1 MRVTCCRLEITVIT
15 IWRERCI
22 MLIPPSFKT
31 QHIELRLRNHSD
43 LQIRHGDDPRSG
55 CGRALSSWPPQQ
67 YQWHEKRAVNAHAAN
82 LPRPFMPIIAFLSF
96 SNQCRIKNR
105 YITWN
110 QNFTYSWPNL
120 DCTYIYTDVLS
131 LKKILLWPLQSK
143 QFSSL
148 IFFPQLQY
156 NLLAKVYWDMK
167 KITSRLLFIYSN
179 RIIAPPNGQLCI
191 PNLNK

>member
-1 MRVTCCRLEITVIT
+1 MSVTCCRLEITVIT

-31 QHIELRLRNHSD
+31 EHIELRLRNHSD

-67 YQWHEKRAVNAHAAN
+67 SQWHEKRAVNAHAAN

-110 QNFTYSWPNL
+110 LNLTYSWPNL
-120 DCTYIYTDVLS
+120 DCTYIYADVLS
-131 LKKILLWPLQSK
+131 LKKKTVVAFTVQTIQ
-143 QFSSL
+143 QFD
-148 IFFPQLQY
+148 IFSAVAIQFVGKSVLRYEKNKISPS
-156 NLLAKVYWDMK
+156 VY
-167 KITSRLLFIYSN
+167 L
-179 RIIAPPNGQLCI
+179 
-191 PNLNK
+191 